1 MTNKKY
7 QSPDF
12 FIPKFTRVEENSSSV
27 FFGRNPTTKEKID
40 IAVEHNPDE
49 VGVFRDKDLP
59 PEGLNAVERA
69 IWQAKRK
76 K

>member
-1 MTNKKY
+1 MDDKKW
-7 QSPDF
+7 QIGKW
-12 FIPKFTRVEENSSSV
+12 IPKFTKIEEGYSSF
-27 FFGRNPTTKEKID
+27 FFGSVPSSEEKIEV
-40 IAVEHNPDE
+40 AVEHSPDE
-49 VGVFRDKDLP
+49 VGVFRDEDLP

>member
-1 MTNKKY
+1 MDDKKW
-7 QSPDF
+7 QIGEW
-12 FIPKFTRVEENSSSV
+12 IPKFTKVEENSSSF
-27 FFGRNPTTKEKID
+27 FFGKNPVAEEKID
-40 IAVEHNPDE
+40 VAVEHNPDE
-49 VGVFRDKDLP
+49 VGVFRDEDLP

>member
-1 MTNKKY
+1 MDDKKW
-7 QSPDF
+7 Q
-12 FIPKFTRVEENSSSV
+12 IGKWLPKFTRIEESSNSV
-27 FFGRNPTTKEKID
+27 FFGRNPTSEEKID
-40 IAVEHNPDE
+40 VAVEHNPDE
-49 VGVFRDKDLP
+49 VGVFRDEDLP

>member
-1 MTNKKY
+1 MDDKKW
-7 QSPDF
+7 QIGKW
-12 FIPKFTRVEENSSSV
+12 IPKFTKIEESSSSF
-27 FFGRNPTTKEKID
+27 FFGKNPVAEEKIEV
-40 IAVEHNPDE
+40 AVKHNPDE

>member
-1 MTNKKY
+1 MDDKKW
-7 QSPDF
+7 QIGKW
-12 FIPKFTRVEENSSSV
+12 IPKFTKIEESSSSFFFGKNPVAEENIEI
-27 FFGRNPTTKEKID
+27 NMK
-40 IAVEHNPDE
+40 HNPDE
-49 VGVFRDKDLP
+49 VGVFRDEDLP

>member
-1 MTNKKY
+1 MTDDKKW
-7 QSPDF
+7 QIGKW
-12 FIPKFTRVEENSSSV
+12 IPKFTKVEESSSSF
-27 FFGRNPTTKEKID
+27 FFGSVPSSEEKIEV
-40 IAVEHNPDE
+40 AVEHNPDE
-49 VGVFRDKDLP
+49 VGVFRDEDLP

>member
-1 MTNKKY
+1 MTDDKKW
-7 QSPDF
+7 QIGKW
-12 FIPKFTRVEENSSSV
+12 IPKFTKIEESPSSF
-27 FFGRNPTTKEKID
+27 FFGKNPVAEEKIE
-40 IAVEHNPDE
+40 INMKHNPDE
-49 VGVFRDKDLP
+49 VGVFRDEDLP

>member
-1 MTNKKY
+1 MTDKKY

-12 FIPKFTRVEENSSSV
+12 FVPKFTKIEDDYTSF
-27 FFGRNPTTKEKID
+27 FFGNIPSGGKVEVN
-40 IAVEHNPDE
+40 VEHDPDE
-49 VGVFRDKDLP
+49 VGVFRDEDLP

-69 IWQAKRK
+69 IWQARRK

>member
-1 MTNKKY
+1 MDNKKW
-7 QSPDF
+7 QIGKW
-12 FIPKFTRVEENSSSV
+12 IPKFTKIEEGSSSF
-27 FFGRNPTTKEKID
+27 FFGKNPVAEEKID
-40 IAVEHNPDE
+40 VDVEHNPDD